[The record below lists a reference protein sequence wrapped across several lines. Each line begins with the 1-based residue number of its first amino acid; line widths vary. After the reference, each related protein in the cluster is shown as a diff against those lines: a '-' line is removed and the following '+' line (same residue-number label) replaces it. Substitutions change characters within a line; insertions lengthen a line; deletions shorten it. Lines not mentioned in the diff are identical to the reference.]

1 MLVDLLS
8 VLRPC
13 ILNFV
18 WVVGLL
24 GCWVVGL
31 WCCGV
36 GLVTKPFITVLFI
49 LDSVTMGRHLCW
61 RP

>member
-1 MLVDLLS
+1 MLVDLLL

-24 GCWVVGL
+24 GCWVVVL
-31 WCCGV
+31 WCWV
-36 GLVTKPFITVLFI
+36 GNEAFYNRAFHPGFG
-49 LDSVTMGRHLCW
+49 DYG
-61 RP
+61 